1 MEKTLEEKNMQA
13 LNDRVL
19 VRVVKPPTESA
30 GTHGKKII
38 LASGADQRQYNEGTV
53 LSVGPKCTDQVQPGD
68 VVTWEVFKG
77 QAAGHFDE
85 TRWVIKESELLTKV
99 TP

>member
-1 MEKTLEEKNMQA
+1 MEKTLEEKKMQA

-19 VRVVKPPTESA
+19 VRVVKPPTESS
-30 GTHGKKII
+30 GQFGKKIV
-38 LASGADQRQYNEGTV
+38 LATGADQRQYNEGEV
-53 LSVGPKCTDQVQPGD
+53 LSVGPKCSDQVKVGD

-85 TRWVIKESELLTKV
+85 SRWVVKESELLTKV

>member
-1 MEKTLEEKNMQA
+1 MEKTLEVKKMQA

-38 LASGADQRQYNEGTV
+38 LASGADQRQYNEGEV
-53 LSVGPKCTDQVQPGD
+53 LSIGAKVSDQVKVGD
-68 VVTWEVFKG
+68 TVTWEVFKG

-85 TRWVIKESELLTKV
+85 DRWVVKESELLTKV
-99 TP
+99 LP